1 VTLRIVLLL
10 LLAAATAFPQKLSF
24 GLKAGHPFEDVF
36 KSGITLGSVLSPSS
50 GRYAIGP
57 TLELHLP
64 YRTSVELDLL
74 YRPAQSGVSGSSLLS
89 KITASEW
96 RIPLL
101 LKYRLRDG
109 LVTPFAAAGPALRR
123 FTGVANAS
131 GGGSA
136 GVAAAAGLEGKFAII
151 RLSGELRYTRWGS
164 ASFSSLVSG
173 LARLDQNQVEALVG
187 ITF

>member
-1 VTLRIVLLL
+1 LRIVFLL
-10 LLAAATAFPQKLSF
+10 LLAAAAAFPQKLSF

-36 KSGITLGSVLSPSS
+36 KSGVTVESVVSPAS
-50 GRYAIGP
+50 GRYTIGP

-64 YRTSVELDLL
+64 HGIGVELDLL
-74 YRPAQSGVSGSSLLS
+74 YRPAKLGASGSSLFS

-101 LKYRLRDG
+101 LKYRLRPG
-109 LVTPFAAAGPALRR
+109 LVTPFVAAGPALRR
-123 FTGVANAS
+123 FTGVENAT
-131 GGGSA
+131 GGAST
-136 GVAAAAGLEGKFAII
+136 GVAAAAGLEGKLPIL

-164 ASFSSLVSG
+164 ATFSSLVSG
-173 LARLDQNQVEALVG
+173 LAQLDRNQVETLVG